1 MEKIAKKFAL
11 SKPGERITFTPKLFE
26 FGGKLFFHLVPI
38 AAWCKCRMYGKTKKE
53 LCLPD

>member
-26 FGGKLFFHLVPI
+26 FGGKIIFSPGSDSGLVQI
-38 AAWCKCRMYGKTKKE
+38 
-53 LCLPD
+53 